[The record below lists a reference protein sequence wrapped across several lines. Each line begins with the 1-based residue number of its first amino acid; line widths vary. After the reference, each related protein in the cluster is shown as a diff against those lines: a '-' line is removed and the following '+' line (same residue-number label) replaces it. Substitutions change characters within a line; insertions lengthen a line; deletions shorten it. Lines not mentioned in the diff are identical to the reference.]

1 MNIDKLKGD
10 VIILRTKMFYILG
23 LIMMFLAGI
32 GSLYG
37 KFIDGVSNGFVT
49 FGLIVLLI
57 LIKILAII
65 YLKTKDNYYKKL
77 IELQKER
84 DDGNI

>member
-1 MNIDKLKGD
+1 MNIDKLKED

-49 FGLIVLLI
+49 FGLIDI
-57 LIKILAII
+57 
-65 YLKTKDNYYKKL
+65 D
-77 IELQKER
+77 
-84 DDGNI
+84 

>member
-1 MNIDKLKGD
+1 MNIDKLKED

-65 YLKTKDNYYKKL
+65 NTSAKKNR
-77 IELQKER
+77 IT
-84 DDGNI
+84 DII